1 MRLNYVISIIY
12 FIYWYRI
19 NQLKKI
25 QKIKNDISK
34 DLHDDVGA
42 NLSTISIFAE
52 IASDPQKTKEEIQ
65 KITNK
70 ILSFSN
76 TSQESM
82 SDIIWMIDS
91 KNDTF
96 LKLISRIE
104 GVYNESIEK
113 NNTQVMFKYDSEI
126 ENLTLTTIQ
135 IKSIY
140 LIFKEAINNINKY
153 AHATKVEITILKKKK
168 NIELKIVDNGVGF
181 EIDKIINNDNLNGN
195 GLKNM
200 KLRTKEIN
208 GDLIILSSQKE
219 GTKIILTFPY

>member
-1 MRLNYVISIIY
+1 
-12 FIYWYRI
+12 
-19 NQLKKI
+19 
-25 QKIKNDISK
+25 
-34 DLHDDVGA
+34 
-42 NLSTISIFAE
+42 
-52 IASDPQKTKEEIQ
+52 
-65 KITNK
+65 
-70 ILSFSN
+70 
-76 TSQESM
+76 M

-126 ENLTLTTIQ
+126 ENLKLTTIQ

-153 AHATKVEITILKKKK
+153 AQAKNVEITILKKKK

-181 EIDKIINNDNLNGN
+181 EIDKIITIDNLNGN

-208 GDLIILSSQKE
+208 GDLKIMSSKKE